1 MALIAR
7 TKDTHE
13 IIIGT
18 SENLL
23 ATAYVHDFSRNEDG
37 SIAFEYAGESKIHWD
52 TQETLKK
59 DGKLLF
65 VTASY
70 NEVTEDEIELVED
83 DQ

>member
-18 SENLL
+18 SESLL
-23 ATAYVHDFSRNEDG
+23 TTAYVHDFSHNNDG
-37 SIAFEYAGESKIHWD
+37 SIAFEYTGESKMHWD
-52 TQETLKK
+52 TQETLKR

-70 NEVTEDEIELVED
+70 REVTEDEIELVEED
-83 DQ
+83 E